1 MEGRSFCVLTDHKP
15 LTFAL
20 ALHSSNHSP
29 RQARQLDFIAQFT
42 SDIQHVKGADNQVA
56 DALSRINVS
65 TLSVIEV
72 NGIDLEQM
80 AAAQEEDQEI
90 IHLLTSSKLHRC
102 SLAIKPVSLQS
113 SQTTL
118 LCDVSKGAPRPVV
131 PRVLREEVFRVL
143 HSLAHPGIRATQRL
157 TAARFVWPHL
167 NTDVRNWTRSCL
179 QCQQVKVQRHT
190 VTPVGT
196 FTTPDARF
204 AHVHVDIVG
213 PLPSSQGY
221 RYLLTAV
228 DRFTRWPEVVPLVDI
243 TAIST
248 ARALVSGWIARF
260 GVPAFIT
267 TDRGSQ
273 FESSLVKELSHI
285 LGYERIRTTAYH
297 PCANGLVERFH
308 RQLKASLKACRNPSG
323 WVDALPLVLLGLR
336 TALKQD
342 LGCSTAE
349 LVYGTTLR
357 VPGELFTSGPDSSTP
372 DPASYAGQ
380 LRSTM
385 QALKAV
391 LPRTSSQRDPFIP
404 ADLMTCPFVF
414 VRHDAVWAPLQAPYD
429 GPFKVLAR
437 ADKYFTLDMKGR
449 QDSVSIDRLKPAYT
463 DGVADF
469 TAPMEPR
476 PQVTRSGRQ
485 VRPPDRL

>member
-1 MEGRSFCVLTDHKP
+1 MT
-15 LTFAL
+15 
-20 ALHSSNHSP
+20 
-29 RQARQLDFIAQFT
+29 
-42 SDIQHVKGADNQVA
+42 
-56 DALSRINVS
+56 
-65 TLSVIEV
+65 
-72 NGIDLEQM
+72 
-80 AAAQEEDQEI
+80 
-90 IHLLTSSKLHRC
+90 
-102 SLAIKPVSLQS
+102 LAIKPVSLQS

-157 TAARFVWPHL
+157 IAARFVWPHL

-285 LGYERIRTTAYH
+285 LGCERIRTTAYH

-308 RQLKASLKACRNPSG
+308 RQLKASLKAC
-323 WVDALPLVLLGLR
+323 
-336 TALKQD
+336 
-342 LGCSTAE
+342 
-349 LVYGTTLR
+349 
-357 VPGELFTSGPDSSTP
+357 
-372 DPASYAGQ
+372 
-380 LRSTM
+380 
-385 QALKAV
+385 
-391 LPRTSSQRDPFIP
+391 
-404 ADLMTCPFVF
+404 
-414 VRHDAVWAPLQAPYD
+414 
-429 GPFKVLAR
+429 
-437 ADKYFTLDMKGR
+437 
-449 QDSVSIDRLKPAYT
+449 
-463 DGVADF
+463 
-469 TAPMEPR
+469 
-476 PQVTRSGRQ
+476 
-485 VRPPDRL
+485 